1 MESNVDDTTLS
12 TISLLEGRL
21 LRIEHL
27 LYGSSAFQPTNS
39 AIRSLQELE
48 HRISKLIQHIRV
60 YGELLKLHK
69 SHPTLFRSSPISQPP
84 SELSLEALRAII
96 ISAAPSYPTTASA
109 LTAICDTPVPD
120 PNHSAVLANLLPRM
134 KGIEAT
140 QQVQA
145 TEIAE
150 LRARSEKAIRQWYE
164 HDVMR
169 YSDFVA
175 DVEGRIVRIEQTV
188 RRAERARDEI

>member
-1 MESNVDDTTLS
+1 MESTIDDTTLS

-21 LRIEHL
+21 LRLEHL
-27 LYGSSAFQPTNS
+27 LYGSSVPQSTTS

-48 HRISKLIQHIRV
+48 HRFSKLVQHIRV
-60 YGELLKLHK
+60 YGELLKLYK
-69 SHPTLFRSSPISQPP
+69 SNPTLFQSPPASQPP
-84 SELSLEALRAII
+84 PDLSPEALRAII

-120 PNHSAVLANLLPRM
+120 PAHSAALATLLPRM

-140 QQVQA
+140 QLAQA
-145 TEIAE
+145 AKIAE
-150 LRARSEKAIRQWYE
+150 LRARSEIVVRQWYE

-175 DVEGRIVRIEQTV
+175 GVEGRIGRLERTV
-188 RRAERARDEI
+188 RRVEKARDEI